1 MNNESVAIYLPNQRQ
16 KTGFLE
22 TWVIMFKNIIMSREL
37 ILQLFKRDFLMAYKK
52 SYLGLA
58 WIFISPLVGIASW
71 IILQYANILSP
82 GDTGIP
88 FPVYIL
94 IGSSIWGLF
103 MGFYSAAASTLNAG
117 SGFIL
122 QVKYPHEVLL
132 VKQMAQHLANFLITF
147 TLNLF
152 IILLFGVVPDWKILL
167 FPLLIIPMIFL
178 GTGLGLFLSVISVV
192 ATDLSNIF
200 GIFMGFVFYITPII
214 YVQDTIQSTF
224 LRTLI
229 ELNPLTY
236 IVVGVRDIILYGEMQ
251 HPIRFLI
258 VGVISFLF
266 FMLSWR
272 LFYVSEEK
280 VIEKLI

>member
-1 MNNESVAIYLPNQRQ
+1 MNNEFVAIYVPNQRQ

-71 IILQYANILSP
+71 IILQYANILNP
-82 GDTGIP
+82 GDTGVP

-147 TLNLF
+147 ILNLF

-200 GIFMGFVFYITPII
+200 GIFMSFVFYITPII